1 MENKYR
7 VFCKTEGIWVYT
19 DWINSEPTIC
29 PNSAGHTI
37 DPDSIAVVS
46 SISDRDILLSIGGNS
61 GEYYYECDSSYW
73 EVIRKFQ
80 FRGTHTLGE
89 VKSCSIIAEV
99 HAAAYPGEFR
109 LYDFTNDKFITSWT
123 VTTETF
129 ETHVDLTP
137 IDLPEE
143 SAMFE
148 IQGKSSGDYESGN
161 HTKISTFF
169 MEFL

>member
-29 PNSAGHTI
+29 PNSAGHVI
-37 DPDSIAVVS
+37 DPDSIVIVGGVS
-46 SISDRDILLSIGGNS
+46 KQDILLSIGGNS

-80 FRGTHTLGE
+80 FRGTGVLGE
-89 VKSCSIIAEV
+89 VKSCNIIADV
-99 HAAAYPGEFR
+99 HDANYPGEYR
-109 LYDFTNDKFITSWT
+109 LYDYTNDEFIAEWT
-123 VTTETF
+123 VTSETF
-129 ETHVDLTP
+129 ENQVDNTP
-137 IDLPEE
+137 TNLPTE

-148 IQGKSSGDYESGN
+148 IQGKSGDTYETGN

-169 MEFL
+169 MEFK